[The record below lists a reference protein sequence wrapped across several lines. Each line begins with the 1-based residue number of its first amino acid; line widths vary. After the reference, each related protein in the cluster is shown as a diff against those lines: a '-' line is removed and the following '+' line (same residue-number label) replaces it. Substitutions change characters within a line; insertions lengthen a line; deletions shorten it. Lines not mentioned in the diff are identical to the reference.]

1 MAFYSLRRSPA
12 GLFLARHRVLV
23 IAVVL
28 VSLAGGAFILT
39 YFEPQ
44 KLFIDQRVDESAPS
58 EGGDTKGKGDG
69 RSAADQPSDLRAQGQ
84 SGQSRVAVPAVLA
97 QGGFRSLEHQTTGE
111 AIVSQLSDGSR
122 VLRLENFK
130 TSNGP
135 DLRVYL
141 SAGSNDAAFG
151 REYGKD
157 FVELGVLKGNLG
169 SQNYSVPAG
178 IDLVKYRNA
187 VIWCKRF
194 SVGFG
199 VATLR

>member
-1 MAFYSLRRSPA
+1 M
-12 GLFLARHRVLV
+12 FLARHRVLV

-44 KLFIDQRVDESAPS
+44 KLFVDQRVDEAAPS
-58 EGGDTKGKGDG
+58 EVDDTKGKGDS
-69 RSAADQPSDLRAQGQ
+69 RSAADQASDLRAQGQ
-84 SGQSRVAVPAVLA
+84 PGQSRVAVPAVLV

-111 AIVSQLSDGSR
+111 AIVSQLPDGSR
-122 VLRLENFK
+122 VLRLENFE

-178 IDLVKYRNA
+178 IDLAKYRNA